1 MNRLKYI
8 VLFLTA
14 AALLASCRNPYRG
27 ADGLAGLCD
36 TLLYARGLEITRFDD
51 YTKVALRDPWDTLKT
66 RQTYILASRELL
78 LRRSGLADS
87 LTAKGTLIATPV
99 RHAVI
104 YTSVHASLAEQL
116 GALECVAGVCESQY
130 ITSDKVREAVEN
142 HSIADLGNST
152 APNVEKII
160 ELGTEAIIASPFENS
175 GYGAA
180 EKLGIPIVEAAD
192 YMEPHPLGRTE
203 WIKFYGL
210 LLGCEQRADSLF
222 TDICN
227 RYNSLKELVAG
238 VSSRPTLIL
247 EKKWGQT
254 WAVPSG
260 GSYIGCMQRDA
271 GADYIFAGIP
281 GENSVHKSFEE
292 VYEKGCN
299 ADFWLI
305 KYAAT
310 GKYTYSDLRSEYQP
324 YENFKA
330 FRCRRIYCCNTLAT
344 SYFDDITLRP
354 DLILAD
360 FINIY
365 HPELLPDYSPRYY
378 FPLSE
383 E

>member
-1 MNRLKYI
+1 MNRP
-8 VLFLTA
+8 FLCTLA
-14 AALLASCRNPYRG
+14 LAALLSAAGCRGTSSASS
-27 ADGLAGLCD
+27 AEAVSCD
-36 TLLYARGLEITRFDD
+36 TLIYARGLKIARCGD
-51 YTKVALRDPWDTLKT
+51 YDRVTLRDPWDTLKT
-66 RQTYILASRELL
+66 RRTYILASRELL
-78 LRRSGLADS
+78 SRRPGLGDTLSAQ
-87 LTAKGTLIATPV
+87 GTLIATPV
-99 RHAVI
+99 RRAVI
-104 YTSVHASLAEQL
+104 YTSVHSSLAERL
-116 GALECVAGVCESQY
+116 GALECIAGVCEPEY
-130 ITSDKVREAVEN
+130 ITSDRVREAVEN
-142 HSIADLGNST
+142 HTIADLGNST

-192 YMEPHPLGRTE
+192 YMEAHPLGRTE

-210 LLGCEQRADSLF
+210 LLGCEQRADSIF
-222 TDICN
+222 ADVCS
-227 RYNSLKELVAG
+227 RYNSLKEKATG
-238 VSSRPTLIL
+238 VSSRPSLIL

-271 GADYIFAGIP
+271 GASYIFADIP

-292 VYEKGCN
+292 VYERGCD

-305 KYAAT
+305 KYAAA
-310 GKYTYSDLRSEYQP
+310 GNLTYADLKAEYQP

-330 FRCRRIYCCNTLAT
+330 FKCHRIYGCNTLAT

-360 FINIY
+360 FIHIY
-365 HPELLPDYSPRYY
+365 HPELLPDYKARYY
-378 FPLSE
+378 FPLSDE
-383 E
+383 

>member
-1 MNRLKYI
+1 MLC
-8 VLFLTA
+8 A
-14 AALLASCRNPYRG
+14 AACRG
-27 ADGLAGLCD
+27 TSDAVSAAADSCD
-36 TLLYARGLEITRFDD
+36 TLIYARGLKITRCGD
-51 YTKVALRDPWDTLKT
+51 YDRVTLRDPWDTLKT
-66 RQTYILASRELL
+66 RRTYILASRELL
-78 LRRSGLADS
+78 SRRPGLCDS
-87 LTAKGTLIATPV
+87 LSVQGTLIATPV
-99 RHAVI
+99 RRAVI
-104 YTSVHASLAEQL
+104 YTSVHSSLAERL
-116 GALECVAGVCESQY
+116 GVLKSVVGVCEPEY

-142 HSIADLGNST
+142 HTIANLGNS
-152 APNVEKII
+152 ASPNVEKII
-160 ELGTEAIIASPFENS
+160 ELGTDAIIASPFENS

-192 YMEPHPLGRTE
+192 YMEAHPLGRTE

-210 LLGCEQRADSLF
+210 LLGCEQRADSIF
-222 TDICN
+222 TDVCN
-227 RYNSLKELVAG
+227 RYNSLKEKAAD
-238 VSSRPTLIL
+238 VSSRPSLIL

-271 GADYIFAGIP
+271 GADYIFAGIA

-292 VYEKGCN
+292 VYEKGCD

-305 KYAAT
+305 KYAAA
-310 GKYTYSDLRSEYQP
+310 GNLSYADLKAEYQP

-330 FRCRRIYCCNTLAT
+330 YKCRRIYGCNTLAT

-360 FINIY
+360 FIHIY
-365 HPELLPDYSPRYY
+365 HSELLPGYRARYY

>member
-1 MNRLKYI
+1 MNRLKSI
-8 VLFLTA
+8 ALFLTA

-27 ADGLAGLCD
+27 TDGLAGLCD

-66 RQTYILASRELL
+66 RQTYILASRDLL

-99 RHAVI
+99 RRAVI

-142 HSIADLGNST
+142 HYIADLGNST

-227 RYNSLKELVAG
+227 RYNYLKELVAG

-299 ADFWLI
+299 ADLWLI

-330 FRCRRIYCCNTLAT
+330 FKCRRIYCCNTLAT

-360 FINIY
+360 FIHIY

>member
-1 MNRLKYI
+1 MNKVKLI
-8 VLFLTA
+8 VLFWA
-14 AALLASCRNPYRG
+14 CCGVLAGCRTSTSAVNV
-27 ADGLAGLCD
+27 ASGLCD
-36 TLLYARGLEITRFDD
+36 TMLYARGLEIARCGD
-51 YTKVALRDPWDTLKT
+51 YHRVNLRDPWDTLKT

-78 LRRSGLADS
+78 SQRPGLGDS
-87 LTAKGTLIATPV
+87 LSALGTLIATPV
-99 RHAVI
+99 RRVVI
-104 YTSVHASLAEQL
+104 YTSVHSSMAEQL
-116 GALECVAGVCESQY
+116 GMLERVVGVCEPQY
-130 ITSDKVREAVEN
+130 ITSDNVREAVEN
-142 HSIADLGNST
+142 HTIADLGNSM
-152 APNVEKII
+152 APNIEKII
-160 ELGTEAIIASPFENS
+160 ELDTEVIIASPFENS

-192 YMEPHPLGRTE
+192 YMEAHPLGRTE
-203 WIKFYGL
+203 WVKFYGL

-227 RYNSLKELVAG
+227 RYNSLKESAAG
-238 VSSRPTLIL
+238 VSSRPSLIL

-254 WAVPSG
+254 WTVPSG

-305 KYAAT
+305 KYAST
-310 GKYTYSDLRSEYQP
+310 GNFTYSDLKTEYLP

-330 FRCRRIYCCNTLAT
+330 YKCHNIYGCNTLAT

-360 FINIY
+360 FIHIY